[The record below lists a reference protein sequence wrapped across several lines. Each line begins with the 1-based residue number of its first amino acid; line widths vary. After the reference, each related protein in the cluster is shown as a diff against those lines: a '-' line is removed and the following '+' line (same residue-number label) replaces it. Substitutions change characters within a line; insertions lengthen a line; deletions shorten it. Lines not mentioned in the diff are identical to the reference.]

1 MGTKERMELIGD
13 GEDNMVVFDRQQMLL
28 LRGEPAEL
36 LKTLALRTVPI
47 PARIVG
53 DLSKPTSLTLVE
65 VTAEGGGPA
74 TQDVSHHKRLLA
86 VESR

>member
-1 MGTKERMELIGD
+1 
-13 GEDNMVVFDRQQMLL
+13 MLL

-53 DLSKPTSLTLVE
+53 DLPKPTPLTLVE
-65 VTAEGGGPA
+65 VTAEVGGPA
-74 TQDVSHHKRLLA
+74 TQDVSHHTRLLT